1 MTKWGSKY
9 TPLKHV
15 DKQRKTRDRFRTMP
29 PTNTPEDKANRDL
42 KIPPKCPELFTQ
54 RFRKD
59 DFQKGQKGKKIDK
72 IIINNK
78 ITYMDGYL
86 LLTERT
92 DTIILFLAEARSG
105 ISDHLHPI
113 LVFLKMNLGNV
124 SMPREHT
131 NLSGGEVF

>member
-1 MTKWGSKY
+1 
-9 TPLKHV
+9 
-15 DKQRKTRDRFRTMP
+15 
-29 PTNTPEDKANRDL
+29 
-42 KIPPKCPELFTQ
+42 
-54 RFRKD
+54 
-59 DFQKGQKGKKIDK
+59 
-72 IIINNK
+72 
-78 ITYMDGYL
+78 MDGYL